1 MPMTQDDA
9 ETLESIEQFDRQI
22 RLTDQILSRMREQ
35 AHRQQIYRDGLIEQR
50 SVAVARLGVPV
61 IGGDVPEGCIHLSSL
76 PAYQTLDR
84 STSQLTAEEVEHV

>member
-50 SVAVARLGVPV
+50 SVAVARLGMPV
-61 IGGDVPEGCIHLSSL
+61 IGDVPEGCIHLSSL

-84 STSQLTAEEVEHV
+84 STSQLPTAEVEHV